1 MVLSKIVRDII
12 INGSSPD
19 LNLYLQARLKLNE

>member
-19 LNLYLQARLKLNE
+19 LHLYLQTRPKLNE